1 MNKELLQHHS
11 EITDTAFITC
21 IPRTCMVSTSI
32 AIYSTSPCS
41 NFSTSTAV
49 KTLLGTMRSAKGK
62 RNGMN
67 EDEMKEWPML
77 ILCEHVLPLRSTSYI
92 TRLIEKLL
100 DEGIAAPAHL
110 LLMHEQSLEIKLK
123 THGKFTWFELADVK
137 ALRKKLEDT
146 SVTAAKRN
154 RTDANS
160 MKTNKKISTE
170 SSSMKPFIGF
180 GSQKYD
186 LQDQCK
192 QTGQSKTSPH
202 FHKKHRTMFAN
213 PTIGAA
219 NDLHRLTKDKIND
232 QANDRK
238 HVKTPTLGKL
248 PIGAN
253 PHTFFKSRNMQT

>member
-1 MNKELLQHHS
+1 MNKELLQLHS

-21 IPRTCMVSTSI
+21 NTRTYMVSTSI

-41 NFSTSTAV
+41 NSSTSTAV
-49 KTLLGTMRSAKGK
+49 KKTLLGTMRSAKGK

-77 ILCEHVLPLRSTSYI
+77 ILCEHVLPLRSTQYI
-92 TRLIEKLL
+92 TNFIEKLL

-110 LLMHEQSLEIKLK
+110 LLIHEESLEVKLK

-154 RTDANS
+154 RSDANS

-192 QTGQSKTSPH
+192 QTA
-202 FHKKHRTMFAN
+202 MFAN
-213 PTIGAA
+213 PPIGAA

-232 QANDRK
+232 QPNDRK
-238 HVKTPTLGKL
+238 HVKALSLGKL

-253 PHTFFKSRNMQT
+253 PHSFFKSRNV